1 MTPLGIEPKILEL
14 PERIRH
20 YTMMSSGEENPPNFE
35 GALFYHVN
43 VNGIRTRIT
52 RIILSNSP
60 DDIVHDPQNADF
72 LGN

>member
-1 MTPLGIEPKILEL
+1 
-14 PERIRH
+14 
-20 YTMMSSGEENPPNFE
+20 MSNGEENPQNLE